1 MAALWTVAE
10 IVKATGGRPES
21 ISDGPISAITIDS
34 REVPDEALFVAIK
47 GDTHDGH
54 DFVGKALQ
62 AGAAAALVSEE
73 WFTGNGGQNLIV
85 VPDPLKALEQ
95 MAAVARARS
104 RAMIVAVTGS
114 AGKTT
119 TKEAIRT
126 VLSAAGQTHWS
137 IKSFNNHWGVP
148 LMLASLPREAQFG
161 VFEIGMNHA
170 GEITP
175 LVKLVR
181 PHVAVITTVAA
192 AHLQFF
198 NSVADIALAKAEIF
212 NGLEPGGTALL
223 NADHEY
229 LHILFGQAREA
240 GVSRIVTYG
249 FEENSDWWIAGVT
262 QLDNRMAADVRHEG
276 QSYHLRLNVPGRH
289 MVANA
294 VAALAVSQLAGEG
307 TKVALDALAEFGAP
321 EGRGLTLRLGPRKNP
336 LLLVDESYNANVA
349 SMNAA
354 LDLFREARAPGGKK
368 VVVLGDMLEM
378 GAQGPQL
385 HAGLA
390 DAVIRSGVS
399 HVYLV
404 GPVMAALADEL
415 AQRAARDRDM
425 AGVTHVQT
433 VEEIGEPLFAA
444 LAYGDAVMV
453 KGSKG
458 VRLAALV
465 KAIRERFE
473 KA

>member
-10 IVKATGGRPES
+10 IVKATGGRPEG

-34 REVPDEALFVAIK
+34 REVPHESLFVAIK

-54 DFVGKALQ
+54 DFVGKALE
-62 AGAAAALVSEE
+62 AGAAAALVSEAH
-73 WFTGNGGQNLIV
+73 FAKNGGHNLIV
-85 VPDPLKALEQ
+85 VLDPLKALEQ
-95 MAAVARARS
+95 LAVAARARS

-148 LMLASLPREAQFG
+148 LMLAGLPREAQFG
-161 VFEIGMNHA
+161 VFEIGMNHS

-229 LHILFGQAREA
+229 LHILFAQAREA

-262 QLDNRMAADVRHEG
+262 QLDSRMAADVRHEG
-276 QSYHLRLNVPGRH
+276 QSYHVRLNVPGRH

-307 TKVALDALAEFGAP
+307 TRVALDALAEFGAP
-321 EGRGLTLRLGPRKNP
+321 EGRGLTLRLGPKKNP

-378 GAQGPQL
+378 GPQGPQL

-390 DAVIRSGVS
+390 DAVINSGVS

-404 GPVMAALADEL
+404 GPVMGALADEL
-415 AQRAARDRDM
+415 AQRAQRDRDL

-433 VEEIGEPLFAA
+433 VEEIGEPLLAA

-458 VRLAALV
+458 VRLASLV
-465 KAIRERFE
+465 TAIRERFE